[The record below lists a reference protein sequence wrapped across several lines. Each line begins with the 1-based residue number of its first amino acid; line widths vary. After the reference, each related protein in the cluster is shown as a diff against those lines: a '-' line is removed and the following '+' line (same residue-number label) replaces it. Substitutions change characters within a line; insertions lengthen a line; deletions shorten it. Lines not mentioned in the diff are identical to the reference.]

1 MIYYSFKGLISMLF
15 AVDIGNSNVVA
26 VVFDGDRI
34 LVQWRIASDV
44 RRTGDE
50 YTSIILTLA
59 RDAGIDVR
67 NIDNAI
73 ISSVVPALIGPFVIV
88 CQHLC
93 GKNPFV
99 MRSSLALSGDLP
111 VKLPENSS
119 HEMGTDLLCN
129 AVAAWKLFGGKANIA
144 VDFGT
149 ALTLTVTDSAG
160 IIRGLTISP
169 GLGTAVKALATNTA
183 QLPFVPLEAPASSLG
198 STTKEAIQAG
208 VVLGYK
214 GLVEYLVANIK
225 EDLFKVSGD
234 RPSDVKVVATGGLNS
249 VLKPLTD
256 AFTNV
261 DKNLTIK
268 GLKAVFDIMSGRENK

>member
-1 MIYYSFKGLISMLF
+1 MKAPFFPLRSRNKTVTLCRKIHFKALAKTKFLCITR
-15 AVDIGNSNVVA
+15 NC
-26 VVFDGDRI
+26 FD
-34 LVQWRIASDV
+34 
-44 RRTGDE
+44 TK
-50 YTSIILTLA
+50 IITT
-59 RDAGIDVR
+59 
-67 NIDNAI
+67 DN
-73 ISSVVPALIGPFVIV
+73 
-88 CQHLC
+88 
-93 GKNPFV
+93 
-99 MRSSLALSGDLP
+99 
-111 VKLPENSS
+111 PEI
-119 HEMGTDLLCN
+119 
-129 AVAAWKLFGGKANIA
+129 NIA